1 MKKFYSFLFLAVVGL
16 LSFAAAAQM
25 VNININ
31 IANPEAV
38 KLYYYETDENWNTVE
53 KVVDL
58 KAGDNAISVKNY
70 TSINIDANKGFILQK
85 VYINDVSQYISGG
98 ASCSVYISQ
107 SNEGQTI
114 KIEAADESAVR
125 TAKLQVTVDDPSIVS
140 FGFPGS
146 SRYVTLEEGT
156 QTILFDPTVET
167 AIQVSHTT
175 YNKILNQ
182 VSLNDEI
189 QTASGGTYYFEIK
202 DGEKVAL
209 IGINGSV
216 LRSATTAEGTT
227 TLSDIAAGTYIVTVG
242 GKAFKIAVAQ

>member
-1 MKKFYSFLFLAVVGL
+1 M
-16 LSFAAAAQM
+16 
-25 VNININ
+25 
-31 IANPEAV
+31 
-38 KLYYYETDENWNTVE
+38 
-53 KVVDL
+53 
-58 KAGDNAISVKNY
+58 
-70 TSINIDANKGFILQK
+70 QK

-182 VSLNDEI
+182 VPLNDEI

-202 DGEKVAL
+202 DGDKVAL

-227 TLSDIAAGTYIVTVG
+227 TLSDIVAGTYIVTVG